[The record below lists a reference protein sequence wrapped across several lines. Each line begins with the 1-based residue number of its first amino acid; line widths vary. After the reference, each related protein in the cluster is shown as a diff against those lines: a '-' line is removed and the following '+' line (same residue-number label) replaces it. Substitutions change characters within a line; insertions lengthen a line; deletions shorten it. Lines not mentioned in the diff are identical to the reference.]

1 MNSPKN
7 PAGRARP
14 CSLSVLILAM
24 PVTMGS
30 KRLDSISDFNR
41 HGYDLRVT
49 CRCVHVGRID
59 SKALTAQCVARGVSR
74 QMHAIERRLRCA
86 RCGACDVKCGPIER

>member
-1 MNSPKN
+1 
-7 PAGRARP
+7 
-14 CSLSVLILAM
+14 M
-24 PVTMGS
+24 PGTMGT

-49 CRCVHVGRID
+49 CRCGHVGRID
-59 SKALTAQCVARGVSR
+59 SKTLTAQCVARGLSR

-86 RCGACDVKCGPIER
+86 KCGARDVKCGPVER